1 MVVVV
6 IGGEGIMKVGGASEE
21 GKDDECV
28 GGKKEV
34 RKVTIMARGGLWKKD
49 NEKKDEG
56 NNGENKGKE
65 RHLGKK

>member
-21 GKDDECV
+21 GKDECV

-34 RKVTIMARGGLWKKD
+34 RKVTMMARGGLWKKD